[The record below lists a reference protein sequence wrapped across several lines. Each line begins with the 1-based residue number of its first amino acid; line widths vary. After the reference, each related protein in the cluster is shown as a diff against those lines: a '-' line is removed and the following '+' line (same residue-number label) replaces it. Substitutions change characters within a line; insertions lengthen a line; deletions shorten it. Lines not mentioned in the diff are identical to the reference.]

1 LRSAAV
7 LFLVALQPPN
17 GPAVAPVDPRSVEL
31 VRERCAG
38 GLATRDL
45 TLFLNG
51 TIRLREGAPG
61 QEKIM
66 LRELGHAEVD
76 RLIGDFGEID
86 LSETESA
93 TNAPQGAWTERCSL
107 TLSLPAREPRTL
119 EYARLDTG
127 TLNLDRLR
135 RIVEFLVDQARL
147 GAVSADFPPGYKPA
161 VGDVVERDDGLVF
174 AIVAFTSDGRGVEL
188 SGTETPLTLYV
199 QRDELPRTFRRLLRR
214 AAP

>member
-1 LRSAAV
+1 VRSAAV
-7 LFLVALQPPN
+7 LLLLALQPPN
-17 GPAVAPVDPRSVEL
+17 GPAPPVDPRSVEL
-31 VRERCAG
+31 LRERCAG

-51 TIRLREGAPG
+51 TIRLREGTPG
-61 QEKIM
+61 QEKLM
-66 LRELGHAEVD
+66 LRELGHADVD
-76 RLIGDFGEID
+76 RLIGDLGEID
-86 LSETESA
+86 LSETESS
-93 TNAPQGAWTERCSL
+93 TDAPQGAWTEHCVL
-107 TLSLPAREPRTL
+107 TLALPARDPRTL
-119 EYARLDTG
+119 EYGRLDTG

-135 RIVEFLVDQARL
+135 RVVEYLVDQARL